1 MDVRIWGAR
10 GSYPASGARFSG
22 FGHHTACVSAFAGG
36 DLIVLDTGS
45 GAAELGASLD
55 RASLKSVH
63 ILLSHFHHDHIVGLP
78 FLLHGFGEN
87 VEVTIHSALGADV
100 ALKTIVT
107 SLFSPPYFPAE
118 ASRLLERIRFHAHA
132 EGASFDAGSFAVR
145 TAGVEHPGGAAA
157 FRLETGGRS
166 LVYATD
172 LEASATPDAGLV
184 RLTQGTDL
192 LLHDTM
198 FSAAE
203 AEAHRGWGHST
214 LESAT
219 ALAITAGVGQLI
231 GFHHNPR
238 HDDAELVAREAAFA
252 GLYPGATLAREGQV
266 IRL

>member
-22 FGHHTACVSAFAGG
+22 FGHHTACVSVSSGD
-36 DLIVLDTGS
+36 DLIVLDAGS
-45 GAAELGASLD
+45 GAAELGAGLD
-55 RASLKSVH
+55 RASFRHAH
-63 ILLSHFHHDHIVGLP
+63 ILLSHFHHDHMMGLP
-78 FLLHGFGEN
+78 FLLFGLGEGGA
-87 VEVTIHSALGADV
+87 VTIHSALGADV

-107 SLFSPPYFPAE
+107 ALFSPPYFPGE
-118 ASRLLERIRFHAHA
+118 AARLLERIRFQAHA

-145 TAGVEHPGGAAA
+145 ATCVDHPGGAAA
-157 FRLETGGRS
+157 FRLEKGGKS

-172 LEASATPDAGLV
+172 LETSVTPDVGLV
-184 RLTQGTDL
+184 GLAKGADL

-214 LESAT
+214 LESAA
-219 ALAITAGVGQLI
+219 ALAITAGVGRLI

-238 HDDAELVAREAAFA
+238 HDDARLEVREASFA
-252 GLYPGATLAREGQV
+252 GLLPGASLAREGQM